1 MEIEILAG
9 LGIFFGCFGRA
20 MLPFLKKK
28 AEVAKNGGSIRWE
41 GRYIWTILFAIGV
54 SFVAT
59 MFILPTLKIPSEYIF
74 PIAFMQGWAA
84 EDIINKIVK

>member
-20 MLPFLKKK
+20 MLPFLKKR
-28 AEVAKNGGSIRWE
+28 AEGTKGQIKWE
-41 GRYIWTILFAIGV
+41 GRYTWTVLFAVGI

-59 MFILPTLKIPSEYIF
+59 MFILPTLRIPSEYIF

-84 EDIINKIVK
+84 EDIINKIAK